1 MRITSCEIAVHR
13 SERMIHVM
21 TRYAD
26 GTADGGTWNTCANRI
41 KEALLQGVKPKII
54 FREEGES

>member
-1 MRITSCEIAVHR
+1 MRITRCEIAVYR

-26 GTADGGTWNTCANRI
+26 GTADGGTWDTCSNSI
-41 KEALLQGVKPKII
+41 KEALLQGVKPKIV
-54 FREEGES
+54 FREEEP

>member
-13 SERMIHVM
+13 KEKMIHVM

-26 GTADGGTWNTCANRI
+26 GTADGGTFDTCVNSIR
-41 KEALLQGVKPKII
+41 KALLQGVKVKII
-54 FREEGES
+54 FREDTL

>member
-1 MRITSCEIAVHR
+1 MRITRCEIAVHR
-13 SERMIHVM
+13 KEKMIHVM

-26 GTADGGTWNTCANRI
+26 GTADGGTWSTCTNSI